1 MSVDLATKSLLHD
14 KLRFFITVSGVAFA
28 VTLVFVQV
36 GLFLGLMSN
45 ASLTIDQIDADLW
58 VTSRNTPNVD
68 FAHTF
73 PETYI
78 KRVRSIDG
86 VERADNLIVWF
97 MNVNLPTGAVEGTE
111 VYALEDFEAWNF
123 PRGVVWASGLPAGG
137 GPKRSPEPHTTPL
150 ADLRR
155 GPYMVLD
162 DSAKKRWGEFAV
174 GDYREV
180 LGRRLK
186 IIGRTIDAKS
196 FTTTPLTFMDYRLA
210 QSLNESD
217 LRGNTT
223 YILVKLANGA
233 DAEAVRK
240 EIQRRLPYND
250 VFTKDEWAKR
260 SRAYWIDST
269 GLGLN
274 MYITV
279 FLGCLVGIVV
289 VAQTLYTS
297 TMEHIREFGTVK
309 AIGGGNGE
317 IYKIL
322 GKQATIAAIAGF
334 ALGALQAFALRPVMR
349 KIDLKLIIPTEL
361 YVIVLIGAIALCLS
375 AAVISFRKVASIDP
389 ALVFRA

>member
-1 MSVDLATKSLLHD
+1 MRVDLAIRSLLHD

-36 GLFLGLMSN
+36 GLFIGLMSN

-68 FAHTF
+68 FAHAF

-78 KRVRSIDG
+78 KRVRSIPG
-86 VERADNLIVWF
+86 VARADNLIVWF

-111 VYALEDFEAWNF
+111 VYALEDFSRWNF
-123 PRGVVWASGLPAGG
+123 PRNVVDGN
-137 GPKRSPEPHTTPL
+137 L

-162 DSAKKRWGEFAV
+162 DSAKKRWGDFAV
-174 GDYREV
+174 NDHREV

-186 IIGRTIDAKS
+186 IIGRTVDAKS

-210 QSLNESD
+210 QSLNEGE
-217 LRGNTT
+217 LRGQTT
-223 YILVKLANGA
+223 YILVKLAPNA
-233 DAEAVRK
+233 DINAVRA
-240 EIQRRLPYND
+240 EIGRRLPYND
-250 VFTKDEWAKR
+250 VFARDEWAQR
-260 SRAYWIDST
+260 SRSYWIDST

-309 AIGGGNGE
+309 AIGGGNGD
-317 IYKIL
+317 IYRIL
-322 GKQATIAAIAGF
+322 GKQALIAAIAGF
-334 ALGALQAFALRPVMR
+334 ALGALQAFALRPLMAG
-349 KIDLKLIIPTEL
+349 IDLKLIIPMEL
-361 YVIVLIGAIALCLS
+361 YVAVLFGAIALCLG

-389 ALVFRA
+389 ALVFRT

>member
-1 MSVDLATKSLLHD
+1 MAVDLATKSLLHD

-36 GLFLGLMSN
+36 GLFIGLMSN

-58 VTSRNTPNVD
+58 ITSHNTPNVD

-78 KRVRSIDG
+78 KRVRSIPG
-86 VERADNLIVWF
+86 VAHADNLIVWF

-111 VYALEDFEAWNF
+111 VYALENFETWNF
-123 PRGVVWASGLPAGG
+123 PHNVVEGNLG
-137 GPKRSPEPHTTPL
+137 
-150 ADLRR
+150 DLRR

-162 DSAKKRWGEFAV
+162 DSAKKRWGAFEV
-174 GDYREV
+174 GEYREV

-186 IIGRTIDAKS
+186 VIGRTVDEKS
-196 FTTTPLTFMDYRLA
+196 FTTTPLTFMDYRMA
-210 QSLNESD
+210 QALNESD

-223 YILVKLANGA
+223 YILVKLAPGA
-233 DAEAVRK
+233 DVETIRA

-250 VFTKDEWAKR
+250 VYTTDEWAKR
-260 SRAYWIDST
+260 SRSYWIEST

-322 GKQATIAAIAGF
+322 GKQATIAAVAGF
-334 ALGALQAFALRPVMR
+334 ALGALQAFALRPVMA
-349 KIDLKLIIPTEL
+349 KIDLKLIIPTSL
-361 YVIVLIGAIALCLS
+361 YAAVLIGAVLLCLS
-375 AAVISFRKVASIDP
+375 AAMISFRKVATIDP
-389 ALVFRA
+389 ALVFRT

>member
-1 MSVDLATKSLLHD
+1 MAVDLATKSLLHD

-36 GLFLGLMSN
+36 GLFLGLMDN
-45 ASLTIDQIDADLW
+45 ASLTINQIDADLW

-73 PETYI
+73 PETYV
-78 KRVRSIDG
+78 KRVRSVAG

-111 VYALEDFEAWNF
+111 VYALEDFGRWNF
-123 PRGVVWASGLPAGG
+123 PWNVEQGNLQ
-137 GPKRSPEPHTTPL
+137 
-150 ADLRR
+150 DLRR
-155 GPYMVLD
+155 GPYFILD
-162 DSAKKRWGEFAV
+162 DSAKKRWGAFEV
-174 GDYREV
+174 GQYREI

-186 IIGRTIDAKS
+186 IIGKTVDAKS
-196 FTTTPLTFMDYRLA
+196 FTTTPLTFMDYRMA
-210 QSLNESD
+210 QALNEGD

-223 YILVKLANGA
+223 YILVKLAPGA
-233 DAEAVRK
+233 DAETVRA
-240 EIQRRLPYND
+240 EIQRRLPFND
-250 VFTKDEWAKR
+250 VYTKAEWAKR
-260 SRAYWIDST
+260 SRSYWIDST

-317 IYKIL
+317 IYAIL

-334 ALGALQAFALRPVMR
+334 GLGALQAFAMRPVMA

-361 YVIVLIGAIALCLS
+361 YLAVFAGAVLLCLS
-375 AAVISFRKVASIDP
+375 AAIISFRKVASIDP
-389 ALVFRA
+389 ALVFRT

>member
-1 MSVDLATKSLLHD
+1 MAVDLAVKSLLHD

-86 VERADNLIVWF
+86 VDRADNLIVWF
-97 MNVNLPTGAVEGTE
+97 MNVSLPSGAVEGTE
-111 VYALEDFEAWNF
+111 VYALEDFGHWSF
-123 PRGVVWASGLPAGG
+123 PQGVAEGN
-137 GPKRSPEPHTTPL
+137 L

-162 DSAKKRWGEFAV
+162 DSAKKRWGAFAV

-196 FTTTPLTFMDYRLA
+196 FTTTPLTFMDYRMA

-223 YILVKLANGA
+223 YILVKLAPGA
-233 DAEAVRK
+233 DAGRVRA
-240 EIQRRLPYND
+240 EIRRRLPYND
-250 VFTKDEWAKR
+250 VFTREEWAKR
-260 SRAYWIDST
+260 SRSYWIDST

-317 IYKIL
+317 IYAIL

-334 ALGALQAFALRPVMR
+334 ALGALQAFALAPVMT
-349 KIDLKLIIPTEL
+349 KIDLKLIIPTQL
-361 YVIVLIGAIALCLS
+361 YVFVLIGAIALCLA

-389 ALVFRA
+389 ALVFRT

>member
-1 MSVDLATKSLLHD
+1 MAVDLAVKSLLHD

-58 VTSRNTPNVD
+58 VTSHNTPNVD

-86 VERADNLIVWF
+86 VQRADNLIVWF

-111 VYALEDFEAWNF
+111 VYALENFADWNF
-123 PRGVVWASGLPAGG
+123 PQGVVDGN
-137 GPKRSPEPHTTPL
+137 L

-162 DSAKKRWGEFAV
+162 DSAKKRWGEFTV

-186 IIGRTIDAKS
+186 IIGRTVDAKS

-223 YILVKLANGA
+223 YILVKLAPGTNVQ
-233 DAEAVRK
+233 AVRD

-250 VFTKDEWAKR
+250 IFTKDEWAKR
-260 SRAYWIDST
+260 SRSYWIDST

-334 ALGALQAFALRPVMR
+334 ALGALQAFALAPVMK

-361 YVIVLIGAIALCLS
+361 YVIVLIGAIVLCLS

-389 ALVFRA
+389 ALVFRT

>member
-1 MSVDLATKSLLHD
+1 MVDLATKSLLHD

-58 VTSRNTPNVD
+58 VTSHNTPNVD
-68 FAHTF
+68 FAHAF

-78 KRVRSIDG
+78 KRVRSIEG

-97 MNVNLPTGAVEGTE
+97 MNANLPTGAVEGTE
-111 VYALEDFEAWNF
+111 VYALENFERWNF
-123 PRGVVWASGLPAGG
+123 PQNVVEGN
-137 GPKRSPEPHTTPL
+137 L

-162 DSAKKRWGEFAV
+162 DSAKKRWGDFAV

-186 IIGRTIDAKS
+186 IIGRTVDAKS

-223 YILVKLANGA
+223 YILVKLTPGA
-233 DAEAVRK
+233 DVESVRK

-250 VFTKDEWAKR
+250 VYTKNEWAVR
-260 SRAYWIDST
+260 SRSYWIDST

-309 AIGGGNGE
+309 AIGGGNGD
-317 IYKIL
+317 IYRIL

-334 ALGALQAFALRPVMR
+334 ALGALQAFALRPVMQ
-349 KIDLKLIIPTEL
+349 KIDLKLIIPMEL
-361 YVIVLIGAIALCLS
+361 YGLVLLGAIALCLG
-375 AAVISFRKVASIDP
+375 AALISFRKVAGIDP
-389 ALVFRA
+389 ALVFRT